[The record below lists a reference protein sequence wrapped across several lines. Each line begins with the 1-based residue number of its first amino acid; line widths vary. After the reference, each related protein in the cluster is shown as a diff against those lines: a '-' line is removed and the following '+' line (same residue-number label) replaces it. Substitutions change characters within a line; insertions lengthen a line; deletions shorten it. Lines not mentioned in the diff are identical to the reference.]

1 MRVGAKSGE
10 ASLMRA
16 RSAWR
21 APSRVIALA
30 VALGALG
37 CAGHAAQTEAARSA
51 LDANRPREALRL
63 FNKVL
68 KVKSAEE
75 LPEKTTGKSTLLL
88 LDRAMVLQQLDDYT
102 TSSRDLEVADKAI
115 EMLDFSRNAVHD
127 IGKYLY
133 SDASG
138 PYKAPAYEKLF
149 INTMNMVNYLA
160 RGNLSG
166 ARVEARRLAVMQ
178 KFLKDGKNPAQALT
192 GPGSYLAGFVF
203 EKSRSADE
211 ALRFY
216 DEALAYGENY
226 RSLVGPVQRLAE
238 RSNYRS
244 PRIQRILDAAQ
255 PTPAA
260 GPAPDAPGA
269 APSEGA
275 PLTDAN
281 FAELLVVVSF
291 GRVPA
296 KEAKRVPI
304 GLALTYASGILS
316 PMNVER
322 ANRLAAQGL
331 VTWVNYPELGEPRGS
346 YERPYFR
353 LGPTSPTNASA
364 RTELMGL
371 EALMAVDQ
379 EARAEW
385 ERVQGVV
392 VASAITRMVTRLAA
406 GTVVQKAAGDDNVL
420 GFLLSLGTQATLT
433 AVDTPDTRSWST
445 LPARIAVGRVRVAP
459 GSYSVVLGAS
469 GQEKRERVTLAPG
482 GWAVVNL
489 TVLR

>member
-1 MRVGAKSGE
+1 
-10 ASLMRA
+10 
-16 RSAWR
+16 
-21 APSRVIALA
+21 VIALA
-30 VALGALG
+30 VALGAFG

-51 LDANRPREALRL
+51 LDANQPREALRL

-68 KVKSAEE
+68 KVKSAAE

-149 INTMNMVNYLA
+149 INTMNIVNYLA

-255 PTPAA
+255 PVRAQGGEEAA
-260 GPAPDAPGA
+260 SDGEA
-269 APSEGA
+269 A

-281 FAELLVVVSF
+281 SAELLVVVSF

-353 LGPTSPTNASA
+353 LGPSSAANAPA